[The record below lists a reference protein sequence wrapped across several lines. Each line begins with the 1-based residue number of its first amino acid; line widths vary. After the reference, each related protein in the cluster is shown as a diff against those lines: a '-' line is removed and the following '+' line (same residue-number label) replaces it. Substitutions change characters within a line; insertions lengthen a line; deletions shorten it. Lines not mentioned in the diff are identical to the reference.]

1 LSESLKIL
9 SQTYSKFNDDKA
21 PAFAAALAFFATFSI
36 AQIGILF
43 VGIVS
48 LVLGPSAAHGTLYS
62 NLNRMVGSGAA
73 QFIENSIQNTNLGGG
88 SVWATVVGAVTL
100 FISATA
106 VMAQVKDALNT
117 IWGIKPKSQ
126 NLQKSI
132 WYIVWTRIV
141 GFLLIILAGFL
152 FLVFVAGTA
161 ALNSL
166 GHYLSSLG
174 TVAEVFVRIGF
185 YVFFILLLTLFFA
198 ILYKYL
204 PDAKIEWKNVWVGAF
219 GTAVLFVIGTYLIG
233 LYLGKVGVGSAFGA
247 AGSLVLVLLWVFYS
261 AQIFLFGAVFT
272 QVYSLSRGKKIK
284 PSDEAEQM
292 ITKNPLD

>member
-1 LSESLKIL
+1 MKKSLEIL

-21 PAFAAALAFFATFSI
+21 PAFAAALAFFTTFSL

-48 LVLGPSAAHGTLYS
+48 LVLGPSAAQGTLYS
-62 NLNRMVGSGAA
+62 ELNSMVGSGAA
-73 QFIENSIQNTNLGGG
+73 RFIESSIQNTNIGGK
-88 SVWATVVGAVTL
+88 SVWATIVGVITL

-106 VMAQVKDALNT
+106 VMAQLKDSLNT
-117 IWGIKPKSQ
+117 IWGIKPKQQ

-132 WYIVWTRIV
+132 WYIVWTRIM
-141 GFLLIILAGFL
+141 GFILIVIAGIL
-152 FLVFVAGTA
+152 FLIFVAATS

-166 GHYLSSLG
+166 GYHLSSLG
-174 TVAEVFVRIGF
+174 AVTEVFIRIGF
-185 YVFFILLLTLFFA
+185 YVFFILILTVFFA
-198 ILYKYL
+198 ILYKFF
-204 PDAKIEWKNVWVGAF
+204 PDAKIEWRNVWVGAF
-219 GTAVLFVIGTYLIG
+219 GTSVLFVIGTCLIG
-233 LYLGKVGVGSAFGA
+233 LYLGKVGVGSTFGA
-247 AGSLVLVLLWVFYS
+247 AGSLVLVLLWIYYS

-284 PSDEAEQM
+284 PSGEAESM